1 MENIDNLGL
10 LAEAIEKLMNSVG
23 GMKKEK
29 MVLEARVE
37 SRDQE
42 ISALKKEIAALQE
55 ERRQVQKRVS
65 LLLGSIE
72 KWEKLNDTQGE
83 SEKQNKGVEEKTLF

>member
-1 MENIDNLGL
+1 
-10 LAEAIEKLMNSVG
+10 
-23 GMKKEK
+23 
-29 MVLEARVE
+29 VE
-37 SRDQE
+37 
-42 ISALKKEIAALQE
+42 
-55 ERRQVQKRVS
+55 KRVS